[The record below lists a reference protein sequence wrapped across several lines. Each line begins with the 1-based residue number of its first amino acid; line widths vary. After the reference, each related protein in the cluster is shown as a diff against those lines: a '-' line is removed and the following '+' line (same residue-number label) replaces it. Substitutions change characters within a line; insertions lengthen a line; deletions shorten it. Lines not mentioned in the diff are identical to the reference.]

1 MLPRGLFNLVKLQ
14 SAKAIPTTRG
24 ITTTPANKGLEN
36 ILKSIPKESA
46 QKTQS
51 VSTVPTYKK
60 VEKEFLPEGK
70 RLDYGAG
77 RGLGAKEIKADTFE
91 PFPRKGFNPTFKNT
105 DDIPSSSYEN
115 ISSLNVLN
123 VLQQND
129 RKKAVKEI
137 GRILKPGGNAIIS
150 TRGMGVLTEAPK
162 GTKGIEPMSVITSKG
177 TYQKGFKPKELKDY
191 VQKVLGKNFDVD
203 LIKGQKIGA
212 ASIKI
217 KKLEPKKM
225 KTGGMVEKN
234 NYNYNTQRTI

>member
-1 MLPRGLFNLVKLQ
+1 MLPRGLFNLLKLQ

-24 ITTTPANKGLEN
+24 ITTTPSKEGLES
-36 ILKSIPKESA
+36 ILKNIPKESA
-46 QKTQS
+46 QKTQLGK
-51 VSTVPTYKK
+51 STIPTYKK
-60 VEKEFLPEGK
+60 VEREFLPEGK

-105 DDIPSSSYEN
+105 DDIQSSSYEN

-150 TRGMGVLTEAPK
+150 TRGMDVLKAK
-162 GTKGIEPMSVITSKG
+162 GTKGIEPMSMVTSTG
-177 TYQKGFKPKELKDY
+177 TYQKGFTPKELKDY

-217 KKLEPKKM
+217 KKLETKKM
-225 KTGGMVEKN
+225 KAGGMIQRN

>member
-1 MLPRGLFNLVKLQ
+1 MLPRGLFNLLRLQ
-14 SAKAIPTTRG
+14 SAKPTSKLDIPQ
-24 ITTTPANKGLEN
+24 AVKGLEN
-36 ILKSIPKESA
+36 ILKSIPKEST
-46 QKTQS
+46 QKTQLGK
-51 VSTVPTYKK
+51 STIPTYKK
-60 VEKEFLPEGK
+60 VEREFLPEGK

-105 DDIPSSSYEN
+105 DDIQSSSYEN

-150 TRGMGVLTEAPK
+150 TRGMDVLKAK
-162 GTKGIEPMSVITSKG
+162 GTKGIEPMSMVTSTG
-177 TYQKGFKPKELKDY
+177 TYQKGFTPKELKDY

-212 ASIKI
+212 AAIKI
-217 KKLEPKKM
+217 KKLETKKM
-225 KTGGMVEKN
+225 KAGGMIQRN

>member
-1 MLPRGLFNLVKLQ
+1 MLPRGLFNLLKLQ

-51 VSTVPTYKK
+51 ESTVPTYNK
-60 VEKEFLPEGK
+60 VKKEFLPEGK

-91 PFPRKGFNPTFKNT
+91 PFPRKGFKPTFKNT

-137 GRILKPGGNAIIS
+137 GRILKPGGRLIYYSFDIPNHNN
-150 TRGMGVLTEAPK
+150 LTLENLYLKKNERQPYYRILSVSFK
-162 GTKGIEPMSVITSKG
+162 HQTDLNSFIEEK
-177 TYQKGFKPKELKDY
+177 KDE
-191 VQKVLGKNFDVD
+191 V
-203 LIKGQKIGA
+203 
-212 ASIKI
+212 
-217 KKLEPKKM
+217 
-225 KTGGMVEKN
+225 
-234 NYNYNTQRTI
+234 